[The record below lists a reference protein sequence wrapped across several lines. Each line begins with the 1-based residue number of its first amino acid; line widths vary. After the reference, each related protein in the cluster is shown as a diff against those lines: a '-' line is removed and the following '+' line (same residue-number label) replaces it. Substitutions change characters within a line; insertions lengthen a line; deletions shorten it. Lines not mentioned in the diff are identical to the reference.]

1 MEASVLSHM
10 NLKREFDYI
19 QAKGFPEPS
28 DLCELMASFGSDKG
42 KGLHNYSVVYDW
54 LLSRFRK
61 QNLQIFEL
69 GLGTNKVGAP
79 PSMGPNGR
87 PGASLRAWREYLPQ
101 AQIYGADI
109 DGDILFAEDR
119 IRTFWAD
126 QRDPKAIR
134 ALWHQLD
141 GVSFDVMIDDGL
153 HEARANICFFM
164 ESFYKLKPGGIYVIE
179 DITPSDIDLMSALT
193 LSLSCVCSSVVFE
206 QLEHR
211 LNKVDNRLLLCQ
223 RA

>member
-1 MEASVLSHM
+1 MQSSVLSHM
-10 NLKREFDYI
+10 NLKQEFGYI
-19 QAKGFPEPS
+19 QAKGLPEPS

-54 LLSRFRK
+54 LLSRFRRE
-61 QNLQIFEL
+61 NLQIFEL
-69 GLGTNKVGAP
+69 GLGTNKLGAP
-79 PSMGPNGR
+79 SSMGLNGR
-87 PGASLRAWREYLPQ
+87 PGASLRAWREYFPQ

-109 DGDILFAEDR
+109 DGDILFTEDR
-119 IRTFWAD
+119 IQTFWAD

-153 HEARANICFFM
+153 HEAPANICFFM
-164 ESFYKLKPGGIYVIE
+164 ESFYKLKSGGIYVIE
-179 DITPSDIDLMSALT
+179 DIMPHDIDLMSCLAR
-193 LSLSCVCSSVVFE
+193 SLSCACSSLVFE
-206 QLEHR
+206 RLEHPR
-211 LNKVDNRLLLCQ
+211 NKVDNRLLICQ

>member
-1 MEASVLSHM
+1 MQASALTHM
-10 NLKREFDYI
+10 NLKLEFSYI

-54 LLSRFRK
+54 LFSRFRREK
-61 QNLQIFEL
+61 LQIFEL

-79 PSMGPNGR
+79 SSMGVNGK
-87 PGASLRAWREYLPQ
+87 PGASLRAWREYFPQ

-109 DGDILFAEDR
+109 DRDILFAEDR
-119 IRTFWAD
+119 IQTFWAD

-134 ALWHQLD
+134 ELWHQLD

-153 HEARANICFFM
+153 HEAPANICFFM
-164 ESFYKLKPGGIYVIE
+164 ESFHKLKPGGIYVIE
-179 DITPSDIDLMSALT
+179 DILPHDIDLMNALAR
-193 LSLSCVCSSVVFE
+193 SLSCACSTVVFE

-211 LNKVDNRLLLCQ
+211 VNKVDNRLLICQ